1 MKNKKRIILVV
12 FCFLM
17 LFASSAYA
25 KPSKAKVKKAYKKY
39 ASENINVKSYDIVKY
54 IDINRDGV
62 KEMLYC
68 NNSGLYPLWEVY
80 TYKKGKVLKAG
91 QFWGSEGVFFSSKKK
106 RIAAESYSGGG
117 AFLCVYKLSGSKL
130 KCVTEYRMGELVMGG
145 KYGLKNG
152 KKISAE
158 KYYKETG
165 NIHKWK
171 RL

>member
-1 MKNKKRIILVV
+1 MKSRKKICLI
-12 FCFLM
+12 
-17 LFASSAYA
+17 ASTCAYA
-25 KPSKAKVKKAYKKY
+25 KPSKATVKNKYKKY
-39 ASENINVKSYDIVKY
+39 ISENINVKSYDKIKY
-54 IDINRDGV
+54 IDINRNGV

-80 TYKKGKVLKAG
+80 TYKNGKVIKTG

-106 RIAAESYSGGG
+106 RIAAESYSGSG
-117 AFLCVYKLSGSKL
+117 AFLCVYKLSGTKL
-130 KCVTEYRMGELVMGG
+130 KCVTEYRMGDLAMGG
-145 KYGLKNG
+145 KYGRKNG
-152 KKISAE
+152 KKIIAK